1 MKSEQSGLLRY
12 YLQMKILQLIVI
24 PVKLLD
30 SSNIIMPIL
39 LTEDNQKRGQQMSET
54 CCENL

>member
-39 LTEDNQKRGQQMSET
+39 LTEDNQKRGQQMSEI